1 MPEIIITAAGA
12 TTPEREERDVT
23 LRERINAADFES
35 ERFAANLIERI
46 EWAVGDAVEL
56 ERRGQITGRLL
67 PRRSESV
74 PEHESVSEHESA
86 PQPDQ
91 KHEREP
97 VWA

>member
-12 TTPEREERDVT
+12 PAPERGDTDVT

-46 EWAVGDAVEL
+46 EWAVSDAVEL
-56 ERRGQITGRLL
+56 ERGGPITERVM
-67 PRRSESV
+67 PPRSESA
-74 PEHESVSEHESA
+74 PEHESA
-86 PQPDQ
+86 PQPDP
-91 KHEREP
+91 ERPREP